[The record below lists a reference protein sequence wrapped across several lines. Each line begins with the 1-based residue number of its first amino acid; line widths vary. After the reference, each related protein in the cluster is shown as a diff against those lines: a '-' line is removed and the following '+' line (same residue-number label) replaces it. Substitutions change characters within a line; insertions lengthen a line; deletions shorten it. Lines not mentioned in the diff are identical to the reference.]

1 MRIDLEITLLEDTAI
16 SADATQRSG
25 HECLSYIPGNK
36 ILGSVSS
43 QYEAFGPLAWDVFH
57 SGATQFGN
65 AYPSR
70 NGQRCLPVARM
81 WTEKP
86 DAKTDPILDKSA
98 RDKFF
103 CGDEIVG
110 VQTVR
115 RQKTANSRQRRG
127 AVEDGQFFD
136 VAALAR
142 GQVFAASVWIE
153 DGFPEIRDRLSELLD
168 NCEMTFGRSR
178 NTEFGLAQCR
188 VVEYAPIQP
197 ATLGQSIHELKVFC
211 ASDVDFGNMTG
222 AEICEYLGLSDDW
235 SFGQETK
242 TRRNNSFGFNSYRK
256 LNTTERAVIEKGSV
270 LIFSGPALNSAQA
283 EAVKLRCAQGLG
295 AGRSEGLGEV
305 LLEPAFLGAPPL
317 GEEADGDRVVQAS
330 GQAPDD
336 AAYRWALARAN
347 HTESET
353 DNRVFLKDY
362 LDQFEWL
369 YRQAI
374 EDASISYKALKD
386 VAPGKAQWG
395 EVRKIAVKSASAQE
409 AIEALF
415 HEDKK
420 AEGLTF
426 GSQSGSV
433 WGFDWEVYDSQPA
446 SFRALLRAYVDDSSD
461 EGDGIVLNRLL
472 LLATEMP
479 RLIANA
485 EGERR

>member
-16 SADATQRSG
+16 SSDATQRSG
-25 HECLSYIPGNK
+25 HECMSYIPGNK
-36 ILGSVSS
+36 ILGCVSA

-57 SGATQFGN
+57 SGATRFGN
-65 AYPSR
+65 AYPAR

-86 DAKTDPILDKSA
+86 DANTDPALDKSA

-103 CGDEIVG
+103 FGDEIVG
-110 VQTVR
+110 VQAIR
-115 RQKTANSRQRRG
+115 RQKTSNSRQRRG

-136 VAALAR
+136 VAALAQ

-168 NCEMTFGRSR
+168 DCEMTFGRSR
-178 NTEFGLAQCR
+178 NTEFGLAKCR
-188 VVEYAPIQP
+188 IVERAPLQT
-197 ATLGQSIHELKVFC
+197 ATLGQSISKLRVFC

-222 AEICEYLGLSDDW
+222 REICEYLGLSDKW

-242 TRRNNSFGFNSYRK
+242 TRRNNSFGFNSHRK

-270 LIFSGPALNSAQA
+270 LIFSGPALTST
-283 EAVKLRCAQGLG
+283 EVETFKLRCAEGLG
-295 AGRSEGLGEV
+295 AGRSDGFGEV
-305 LLEPAFLGAPPL
+305 LAEPAFLDAPPL
-317 GEEADGDRVVQAS
+317 GEEVDGDRIVQAS
-330 GQAPDD
+330 GHVPDD

-347 HTESET
+347 QAESET
-353 DNRVFLKDY
+353 DDRVFLNDY
-362 LDQFEWL
+362 FDQFDWL

-374 EDASISYKALKD
+374 EDATTSYKALKD

-409 AIEALF
+409 AINALF
-415 HEDKK
+415 HEEKK

-426 GSQSGSV
+426 GSQSRRV
-433 WGFDWEVYDSQPA
+433 WEFEWEVNDSQPP

-461 EGDGIVLNRLL
+461 EGDRVVLNRLL

-485 EGERR
+485 ERERR